1 MDKRTI
7 LVNCKKCSKLLRIQ
21 VDPDYFNDETKEI
34 ITVVHAHGDIGDEEP
49 HVVIVEI
56 DRNFII
62 RDTKIPNQFVHTFD
76 I

>member
-21 VDPDYFNDETKEI
+21 VDADYFKDETKEI
-34 ITVVHAHGDIGDEEP
+34 ITVVHAHGDLSDEKP
-49 HVVIVEI
+49 HAVIVEI
-56 DRNFII
+56 DRNFVI
-62 RDTKIPNQFVHTFD
+62 RDTKIPNQFINSFD